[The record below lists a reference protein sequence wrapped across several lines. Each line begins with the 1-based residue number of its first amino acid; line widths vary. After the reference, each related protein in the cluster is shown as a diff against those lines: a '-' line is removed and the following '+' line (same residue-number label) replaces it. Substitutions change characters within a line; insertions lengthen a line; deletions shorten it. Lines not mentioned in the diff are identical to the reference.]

1 MSQFSKFCDVQSFTN
16 GLFVL
21 SREHYSKEEACE
33 IFTEYLQDNGY
44 LEEGEV
50 VQPESISMER
60 VRWCFNRDEQ
70 DDVPRLAWWL
80 VDTVRG
86 TKPVWV
92 WG

>member
-1 MSQFSKFCDVQSFTN
+1 MSKFTKFCDVQSFTN

-21 SREHYSKEEACE
+21 SREHYSKEESCE
-33 IFTEYLQDNGY
+33 VFTEYLQDNGY

-50 VQPESISMER
+50 VHPESLSMER

-80 VDTVRG
+80 VDTVTG